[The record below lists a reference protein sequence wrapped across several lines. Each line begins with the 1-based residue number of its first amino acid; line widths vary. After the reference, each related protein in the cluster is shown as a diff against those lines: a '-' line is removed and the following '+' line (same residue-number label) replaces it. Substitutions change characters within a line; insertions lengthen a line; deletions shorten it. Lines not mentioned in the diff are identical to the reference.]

1 MFLRIFFLFLF
12 LAIQAN
18 NPTQEKALLTK
29 YNQAIAYYESPQ
41 PTAESDSI
49 ALDFLTQIMNDP
61 LNSSLSSEVILD
73 IYEKA
78 GNLYLINNDFEKA
91 ISAYRE
97 GVFFNYKEEVLDTLF
112 FASNLFLGES
122 YYRVSKAD
130 SSIFFLKNAEKL
142 LSKKNSKLEA
152 SRLYNSLGVIY
163 YESGNYIQSINYF
176 NQARD
181 LSVGDK
187 SFSEL
192 DEYLQYAEYSF
203 LNNIGSSLM
212 GLSQL
217 DSALKIY
224 QEMLS
229 FGINDDRSLSQ
240 ISEVY
245 LEKSEPDS
253 AFYYLN
259 LISSE
264 EIKNSISFQNQ
275 LAEVSFLKN
284 DFESSKE
291 ILKELIKANSDIREN
306 NFQLGNTFLLL
317 GKIAFEERKFEDAI
331 KFFHQSVI
339 EIDGVFEDEN
349 VLSNPLEFSL
359 GFATFQLFESV
370 SRKANSLMELYLQT
384 KDEKYKKASI
394 ETFQTAFSIAFQIA
408 NYYDNDEA
416 RIFLADYAL
425 KAYEDAIKYL
435 YNLYQISGNYEEIVL
450 LFEWVEKN
458 KATSLDLSLKEKKV
472 KRNLELPTDLLQK
485 ERDLQFSISRLQQQ
499 ISATNDNNLIEQYQ
513 AELRSSRLAL
523 SRLIDQLNEI
533 PEYMQAKLADE
544 RFDIKSIQNNILDR
558 NAALVSFFETDE
570 EIYIFLLDNKKL
582 TVNRIEKKEELTN
595 NLKEF
600 KRALKEYQPGV
611 RYQKG
616 NLGAKLHE
624 QFLSLSDVQWNKYSN
639 LIVIPHGVLMDL
651 PFAAL
656 ETESG
661 KFLVEQF
668 TISYQYSVE
677 FLTEIKNLKFSNENK
692 IAFAPFSSNFW
703 AEDDISLN
711 QLPQS
716 QIEIDAI
723 SENKFSDELATKQ
736 QFLEI
741 APNSE
746 IIHLAT
752 HALSDPNDP
761 SQAFIAFYPGDNSSR
776 LFTHEIYNLDLES
789 TSLVFLSAC
798 ETNAGLISQSEGVL
812 SISRAFSFAGCPNIV
827 TTLWK
832 AEDLATAYIST
843 RFYHHLDKGSGYADA
858 LRLAQLDLLSDPQM
872 SQFHHPSF
880 WSHLVFIGNH
890 QPRNSMKS
898 IIWYVIAI
906 LLSALLFLFYLKQKK
921 STPKGMDLMWD

>member
-12 LAIQAN
+12 LSIQSN
-18 NPTQEKALLTK
+18 NSTQEKALLTK
-29 YNQAIAYYESPQ
+29 YEKAIAYYESPQ
-41 PTAESDSI
+41 PTAETDSI
-49 ALDFLTQIMNDP
+49 ALDFFTQIINDP
-61 LNSSLSSEVILD
+61 LNTALSSEIILD
-73 IYEKA
+73 TYEKA

-91 ISAYRE
+91 ISSYRE
-97 GVFFNYKEEVLDTLF
+97 GLFFNYKSEVLDTLF

-142 LSKKNSKLEA
+142 LSKKNAKLEA

-187 SFSEL
+187 EFLEL

-224 QEMLS
+224 QEILS
-229 FGINDDRSLSQ
+229 FGINEDRALSQ

-253 AFYYLN
+253 ALYYLN

-275 LAEVSFLKN
+275 LAEVSLLKN
-284 DFESSKE
+284 DFKSSKE
-291 ILKELIKANSDIREN
+291 VLKEVINTNSDIRGN
-306 NFQLGNTFLLL
+306 NFQLGNTYILL
-317 GKIAFEERKFEDAI
+317 GKIAFEERKFEEAI
-331 KFFHQSVI
+331 NFFHQSII
-339 EIDGVFEDEN
+339 EIDGVFENEN
-349 VLSNPLEFSL
+349 ILSNPKEFSL

-384 KDEKYKKASI
+384 KDEKYRKSSI
-394 ETFQTAFSIAFQIA
+394 ETFQTVFNIAFQIA

-425 KAYEDAIKYL
+425 EAYEDAIKYL
-435 YNLYQISGNYEEIVL
+435 YNLHKLSGNNEDLVL

-472 KRNLELPTDLLQK
+472 KRNIELPADLLQK

-499 ISATNDNNLIEQYQ
+499 ISATNDNKLIEQYQ

-523 SRLIDQLNEI
+523 SRLIDQFNEI

-544 RFDIKSIQNNILDR
+544 KFDLKSIQNNVLDR
-558 NAALVSFFETDE
+558 NSALISFFETDE
-570 EIYIFLLDNKKL
+570 EIFIFLLDTKKL
-582 TVNRIEKKEELTN
+582 AVDRIEKKEELTD

-600 KRALKEYQPGV
+600 KRGLKNYQPGV

-624 QFLSLSDVQWNKYSN
+624 QLFSLADVEWSKYSN
-639 LIVIPHGVLMDL
+639 LIIIPHGVLMDL

-661 KFLVEQF
+661 AFLVEQI
-668 TISYQYSVE
+668 TISYQYSIE
-677 FLTEIKNLKFSNENK
+677 FLTEIKNLKFSNEKK
-692 IAFAPFSSNFW
+692 IAFAPFSANFW
-703 AEDDISLN
+703 SDDDIFLN
-711 QLPQS
+711 QLPHS
-716 QIEIDAI
+716 HIEIDAV
-723 SENKFSDELATKQ
+723 SENKFSDKMATKQ
-736 QFLEI
+736 RFLEM

-746 IIHLAT
+746 VLHLAT
-752 HALSDPNDP
+752 HALSDPKDP
-761 SQAFIAFYPGDNSSR
+761 SQAFIAFFPGDISSR
-776 LFTHEIYNLDLES
+776 LFTHEIYNLDLEN

-812 SISRAFSFAGCPNIV
+812 SISRAFSFAGCPNII

-843 RFYHHLDKGSGYADA
+843 KFYHHLREGSGYAKA
-858 LRLAQLDLLSDPQM
+858 LRLAQLDLLNDPQM
-872 SQFHHPSF
+872 SQFHHPAF
-880 WSHLVFIGNH
+880 WSHLVFIGDS
-890 QPRNSMKS
+890 QPQKKWTLL
-898 IIWYVIAI
+898 IWSVIAI
-906 LLSALLFLFYLKQKK
+906 LLTVLLVLFYRKRKNPPQK
-921 STPKGMDLMWD
+921 GWI

>member
-12 LAIQAN
+12 LSIQTN
-18 NPTQEKALLTK
+18 NPTENETLLTK
-29 YNQAIAYYESPQ
+29 YEKAISYYEPPQ
-41 PTAESDSI
+41 PTNKSDSI
-49 ALDFLTQIMNDP
+49 ALDLFTQIMNDP
-61 LNSSLSSEVILD
+61 LNTSLSSEVILD
-73 IYEKA
+73 VYEKA
-78 GNLYLINNDFEKA
+78 GNIYLINNDFEKA
-91 ISAYRE
+91 ISAYRK
-97 GVFFNYKEEVLDTLF
+97 GIFFNYSEEVLDTLF

-130 SSIFFLKNAEKL
+130 SSIFFLKNAEKI
-142 LSKKNSKLEA
+142 LSQKNSKLEA

-192 DEYLQYAEYSF
+192 DEFLQFAEYSF
-203 LNNIGSSLM
+203 LNNIASSLM

-224 QEMLS
+224 QDMLS
-229 FGINDDRSLSQ
+229 FGINDDRALSQ

-245 LEKSEPDS
+245 LEKLEPDS

-259 LISSE
+259 SISSE
-264 EIKNSISFQNQ
+264 EIKSSISFQNQ
-275 LAEVSFLKN
+275 LAEVLYLKK
-284 DFESSKE
+284 DFAGSNE
-291 ILKELIKANSDIREN
+291 ILKELVKTKSGIRAN

-331 KFFHQSVI
+331 NFFHQSI
-339 EIDGVFEDEN
+339 IRIDGVFEDEN
-349 VLSNPLEFSL
+349 VLSNPSEYSL

-370 SRKANSLMELYLQT
+370 NRKANSLMELYLQT
-384 KDEKYKKASI
+384 KDEKYRKSSI
-394 ETFQTAFSIAFQIA
+394 ETFQTAFNIAFQIA

-425 KAYEDAIKYL
+425 KAYENAIKYL
-435 YNLYQISGNYEEIVL
+435 YSLYQISGNYEDLTL

-472 KRNLELPTDLLQK
+472 KRNLKLPADLLQREK
-485 ERDLQFSISRLQQQ
+485 DLQFSISRLQQQ

-513 AELRSSRLAL
+513 VELRSSRLAL

-533 PEYMQAKLADE
+533 PEYMQAKLAYGI
-544 RFDIKSIQNNILDR
+544 FDIKTIQNNILDR
-558 NAALVSFFETDE
+558 NSALVSFFETDE
-570 EIYIFLLDNKKL
+570 EIYVFLLDNKNL
-582 TVNRIEKKEELTN
+582 AVDRIEKKEELTN
-595 NLKEF
+595 NLKIF

-611 RYQKG
+611 RYQKR
-616 NLGAKLHE
+616 NLGVNLQKQL
-624 QFLSLSDVQWNKYSN
+624 LSLSDVQWSKYSN

-651 PFAAL
+651 PFAVL

-677 FLTEIKNLKFSNENK
+677 FLTEIKNLKFSKEKK
-692 IAFAPFSSNFW
+692 IAFAPFSTNFW
-703 AEDDISLN
+703 SDADISLN
-711 QLPQS
+711 QLPHS
-716 QIEIDAI
+716 QIETDAI

-741 APNSE
+741 APNSG

-752 HALSDPNDP
+752 HALSDPKDP
-761 SQAFIAFYPGDNSSR
+761 SQAFIAFYPGDISSR
-776 LFTHEIYNLDLES
+776 LFTHEIYNLDLGS

-812 SISRAFSFAGCPNIV
+812 SISRAFSFAGCSNIV

-843 RFYHHLDKGSGYADA
+843 RFYHHFDKGSGYADA
-858 LRLAQLDLLSDPQM
+858 LRLAQLDLLNDPKM

-880 WSHLVFIGNH
+880 WSHLIFIGDSQLYENWTT
-890 QPRNSMKS
+890 N
-898 IIWYVIAI
+898 IWYLTAI
-906 LLSALLFLFYLKQKK
+906 LLGAILILFYLKKNPPQKGW
-921 STPKGMDLMWD
+921 T

>member
-18 NPTQEKALLTK
+18 NPTQEQALLTK

-49 ALDFLTQIMNDP
+49 ALAFLTQIMNDP
-61 LNSSLSSEVILD
+61 LNTSLSSEVILD
-73 IYEKA
+73 IYEKV

-142 LSKKNSKLEA
+142 LSKKNSKLEV

-224 QEMLS
+224 QDMLS
-229 FGINDDRSLSQ
+229 FGLNDDRALSQ

-259 LISSE
+259 SISSE
-264 EIKNSISFQNQ
+264 EIKSSISFQNQ

-291 ILKELIKANSDIREN
+291 ILKELIKTNSGIREN

-331 KFFHQSVI
+331 KFFHQSII
-339 EIDGVFEDEN
+339 EIDGVFENEN

-384 KDEKYKKASI
+384 KDEKYRKSSI
-394 ETFQTAFSIAFQIA
+394 ETFQTAFNIAFQIA

-435 YNLYQISGNYEEIVL
+435 YNLYQISGNYEDLVL

-513 AELRSSRLAL
+513 AELRSNRLSL

-533 PEYMQAKLADE
+533 PEYMQAKLTEEDFE
-544 RFDIKSIQNNILDR
+544 LESFQNEILDR
-558 NAALVSFFETDE
+558 NSALISFFETDE
-570 EIYIFLLDNKKL
+570 AIFLFLLDSKDLRVDKIGK
-582 TVNRIEKKEELTN
+582 TDELIN
-595 NLKEF
+595 NLKNF
-600 KRALKEYQPGV
+600 KKNLKNYQSGV

-616 NLGAKLHE
+616 KLGLKLY
-624 QFLSLSDVQWNKYSN
+624 QLLFLHPELDLNKYSN
-639 LIVIPHGVLMDL
+639 LIIIPHGALMDL

-656 ETESG
+656 ESERG
-661 KFLVEQF
+661 EYLVEQF
-668 TISYQYSVE
+668 TISYQYSID
-677 FLTEIKNLKFSNENK
+677 FLTQNKNSKYSNGEK
-692 IAFAPFSSNFW
+692 IAFAPFANDSWFDS
-703 AEDDISLN
+703 DISLA
-711 QLPQS
+711 QLPSS
-716 QIEIDAI
+716 QVEINAVTKI
-723 SENKFSDELATKQ
+723 NFSDKMATKEL
-736 QFLEI
+736 FLEM

-746 IIHLAT
+746 ILHLAT
-752 HALSDPNDP
+752 HALADPKDP
-761 SQAFIAFYPGDNSSR
+761 SHSFIAFYPGDNSSR
-776 LFTHEIYNLDLES
+776 LFTHEIYNLSLEK

-798 ETNAGLISQSEGVL
+798 ETNSGLISQSEGVL
-812 SISRAFSFAGCPNIV
+812 SISRAFSFAGCPNII

-832 AEDLATAYIST
+832 AEDVATAYLSAK
-843 RFYHHLDKGSGYADA
+843 FYHHLEEGSGYAEA
-858 LRLAQLDLLSDPQM
+858 LRAAQLDLLNDPKM

-880 WSHLVFIGNH
+880 WSHLIFIGNNES
-890 QPRNSMKS
+890 PKNWRS
-898 IIWYVIAI
+898 IILVGFII
-906 LLSALLFLFYLKQKK
+906 LLGVILAIIYFKQKNP
-921 STPKGMDLMWD
+921 SPKEWI